1 MLASQKIPLNP
12 QPQQHPPRIS
22 QPPATEGN
30 QPTGLRKS
38 RKVAGGGHKKW
49 HLLSGG
55 SSSGSATTMPAG
67 GGTGTARRGGG
78 GGGRRA
84 ERMEKRQ
91 SLSAAQRS
99 AVSRGHRCHP
109 EASPYRWVPAQRQ
122 APRGSRPPAGCHRC
136 RTPHCHL
143 REQHREPSGTPRDH
157 AAPCACASPSAT
169 PCHITPGRLICQQVL
184 VIGELGV
191 VPPPPRAPNAVG
203 HRVLRERGLG
213 QTPGTVGHLEGGD
226 TRPSPPG
233 HVTGAPLLAGPG
245 LHSWA
250 VESPRPA
257 RLGRGSWGGGG

>member
-1 MLASQKIPLNP
+1 
-12 QPQQHPPRIS
+12 
-22 QPPATEGN
+22 
-30 QPTGLRKS
+30 
-38 RKVAGGGHKKW
+38 
-49 HLLSGG
+49 
-55 SSSGSATTMPAG
+55 
-67 GGTGTARRGGG
+67 
-78 GGGRRA
+78 
-84 ERMEKRQ
+84 MEKRQ

-213 QTPGTVGHLEGGD
+213 QAPGTVGHLEGGD
-226 TRPSPPG
+226 TWPSPPG

-257 RLGRGSWGGGG
+257 RLGRGSWGGGDELISRPPPPPTHRIPVHNLVHAATRGLACTATKHHASTPCSCNAPVCTRERAPAPCRLPPWVPPAPTAVPAVPGGGG